1 MARVS
6 ILFLALGAVITLPA
20 CGAPPLSPKAQ
31 NIITVRDAGQV
42 KECSSLGKID
52 ADVGFSSGMGS
63 AGVADNKQTR
73 INNALRE
80 KTAELGGTHVLVDD
94 GALAGTSQEAE
105 AFKCGAAPATT
116 PSTPP
121 AAAPE
126 TAPASP

>member
-20 CGAPPLSPKAQ
+20 CGAPPLSAKAQ

-52 ADVGFSSGMGS
+52 ADVGFSSGMGT
-63 AGVADNKQTR
+63 AGASDNKQTR

-105 AFKCGAAPATT
+105 AYKCGAATP

-121 AAAPE
+121 AAAEPSA
-126 TAPASP
+126 APASP